1 MIVSYCLHPIF
12 FVECSS
18 FGSPKI
24 LIQSWRSWWLIN
36 WLPNRT
42 LCLILFRFKFLKV
55 YKGKFEI
62 YIFFYEGSIFFY
74 EGSIFLASWVLFILD
89 KYYLYEENQDPNPLS
104 PNFVTIKLSINIT
117 LLIKVLLTILWTS
130 VFSLI
135 LQPLYFL
142 KP

>member
-1 MIVSYCLHPIF
+1 MIVSYCLRPIL

-18 FGSPKI
+18 FSSPKI

-42 LCLILFRFKFLKV
+42 LCFILFRFKFLKV

-62 YIFFYEGSIFFY
+62 YIFFYG
-74 EGSIFLASWVLFILD
+74 GSIFLAIWVLFILD

-117 LLIKVLLTILWTS
+117 ITDKVLLTILWTS